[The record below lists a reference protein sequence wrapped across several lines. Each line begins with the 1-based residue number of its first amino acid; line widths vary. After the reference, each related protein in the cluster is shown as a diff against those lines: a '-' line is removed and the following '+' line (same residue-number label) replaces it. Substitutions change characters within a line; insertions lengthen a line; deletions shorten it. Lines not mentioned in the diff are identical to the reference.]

1 MIANKPAAVLAAGSN
16 LILAQVPVDL
26 PVAQSFLT
34 VEYQGNRSSI
44 LTVAVRTLVPGL
56 ATANS
61 SGTGLATLVDA
72 RQRPITME
80 NPVRPGEEVT
90 AYAVGLG
97 STDPVISTGS
107 TATAPARTTNPVLV
121 RVGTRQAETIY
132 AGMSPSAV
140 GTYQVTFKLPTPTE
154 GGVLPLTLEVAGF
167 TTQHGVTIPVS
178 PLIRTMV
185 NAASFSG
192 DRGIAPGTIVELYGA
207 YLPSKDTMG
216 GFPSTSIDGVSVL
229 INDSPVPLFRV
240 LGNSGRLTFLMPTNA
255 RETGTAS
262 IRLRTPEGMSVATP
276 LTLTEAAPGIFT
288 FIDPADTAKP
298 YAAATRAGTAFL
310 AIPRAMASRLQLP
323 SDCSAVNVASI
334 CGEPVLA
341 GERLQIYA
349 TGLGRATPGGSQ
361 SAPPLPTGDIAPA
374 GGNPLYET
382 VLKPEVTIGGLP
394 ARVDFSGLTPGA
406 AGLYQVNVVVPAA
419 VAAGD
424 DVPLVLRMP
433 NGASH
438 TSRIA
443 IR

>member
-1 MIANKPAAVLAAGSN
+1 
-16 LILAQVPVDL
+16 
-26 PVAQSFLT
+26 
-34 VEYQGNRSSI
+34 
-44 LTVAVRTLVPGL
+44 
-56 ATANS
+56 
-61 SGTGLATLVDA
+61 
-72 RQRPITME
+72 
-80 NPVRPGEEVT
+80 
-90 AYAVGLG
+90 
-97 STDPVISTGS
+97 
-107 TATAPARTTNPVLV
+107 
-121 RVGTRQAETIY
+121 
-132 AGMSPSAV
+132 
-140 GTYQVTFKLPTPTE
+140 
-154 GGVLPLTLEVAGF
+154 
-167 TTQHGVTIPVS
+167 
-178 PLIRTMV
+178 
-185 NAASFSG
+185 
-192 DRGIAPGTIVELYGA
+192 
-207 YLPSKDTMG
+207 
-216 GFPSTSIDGVSVL
+216 
-229 INDSPVPLFRV
+229 
-240 LGNSGRLTFLMPTNA
+240 
-255 RETGTAS
+255 
-262 IRLRTPEGMSVATP
+262 
-276 LTLTEAAPGIFT
+276 
-288 FIDPADTAKP
+288 
-298 YAAATRAGTAFL
+298 
-310 AIPRAMASRLQLP
+310 MASRLQLP